1 MEKPC
6 ILATTLGAPGGIYK
20 CFAPC
25 IEKHF
30 TIIPYEWFVQRKAD
44 FADKIQALFVWGGV
58 IKVDQNLLKSLPNLK
73 AVVNG
78 GVGVDHLDIPLIN
91 SFGVKVSNTPHVVD
105 NATADIGMSLMLA
118 SARKIVEGHNFSK
131 FRESDDFPESSLG
144 TDVSGAT
151 LGIIGMGRIG
161 YKIAKRAQGFEMKI
175 LYHNRNRRPESDERA
190 VGATYCA
197 SMKEL
202 LQRSDFVMV
211 VVNLSPQTHKL
222 IGPKEFAM
230 MKPNST
236 FINVSR
242 EEADQNLAG
251 ADDTTKRKK
260 PVNQR
265 KTPFQISMPQN
276 FRPVSSIIDVDILP
290 ECHRRVRL
298 YRQGSDRPLGFYIR
312 DGTTVRVTPYGL
324 EKVPGIFISRIV
336 PGGLA
341 ACTGLLAINDQVLEV
356 NGIDV
361 LGKSLDQV
369 TDMMITNSHNLI
381 ITVKPANQRNNIRRK
396 SCISSSSGHYFN
408 SMHTV
413 TYQGLPMIMKAYGLG
428 NGSESKEDADVV
440 KHLFQHLGFSAAS
453 HFSQPHVNT
462 SYRPQVSARRPNSLI
477 SAASYHSQPCLAHT
491 AYTEHSVPLHRKR
504 TSQQHLSCNPAIRQG
519 SSSTQDILNTWHVDL
534 SRHLLLPQGA
544 MEEDGIV
551 VIL

>member
-1 MEKPC
+1 MRTRTASHAEPNKTRVVCDQRPVEC
-6 ILATTLGAPGGIYK
+6 SSDNMNRPLRKSQSLRCCSFLEVKSKYGAEFRRFSLDCCEPGRYK
-20 CFAPC
+20 
-25 IEKHF
+25 
-30 TIIPYEWFVQRKAD
+30 D
-44 FADKIQALFVWGGV
+44 FHRLIVRLH
-58 IKVDQNLLKSLPNLK
+58 
-73 AVVNG
+73 
-78 GVGVDHLDIPLIN
+78 HLWQ
-91 SFGVKVSNTPHVVD
+91 
-105 NATADIGMSLMLA
+105 M
-118 SARKIVEGHNFSK
+118 
-131 FRESDDFPESSLG
+131 
-144 TDVSGAT
+144 DV
-151 LGIIGMGRIG
+151 LIG
-161 YKIAKRAQGFEMKI
+161 YADVQG
-175 LYHNRNRRPESDERA
+175 
-190 VGATYCA
+190 
-197 SMKEL
+197 EL
-202 LQRSDFVMV
+202 LPINNDDNFCKA
-211 VVNLSPQTHKL
+211 LS
-222 IGPKEFAM
+222 
-230 MKPNST
+230 ST
-236 FINVSR
+236 QSLLRVFIQLQ

-369 TDMMITNSHNLI
+369 TDMMIANSHNLI

-396 SCISSSSGHYFN
+396 SCISSSSGQYFD
-408 SMHTV
+408 STHTV
-413 TYQGLPMIMKAYGLG
+413 SYPGLPMIMKAYGLG

-519 SSSTQDILNTWHVDL
+519 SSSTHDILNTWHVDL